1 LGGLGGAFARAMSTY
16 VLMKILESAPSRYDR
31 GIRLLTLG
39 KVDKAYDRMTSG
51 ISEGQRVLD
60 IGCGTG
66 ALTLR
71 AATRGASVRGIDIN
85 AQMLEIAK
93 ERVAA
98 ADLSDRVELRE
109 MGVAELE
116 SEAPESYDVV
126 MSGLCFSELSDDEA
140 RYALRQAKRVLR
152 PGGALLLADETT
164 PNGVLK
170 RFLSGLL
177 RLPLVII
184 TYIVTQTSTR
194 SIKDLPAQ
202 VTEAGFA
209 IKEVSLSLLDTFV
222 EIEARMKT
230 DE

>member
-1 LGGLGGAFARAMSTY
+1 M
-16 VLMKILESAPSRYDR
+16 MKILESAPSRYDR

-39 KVDKAYDRMTSG
+39 KVDKAYDRLTSG
-51 ISEGQRVLD
+51 IEAGHRVLD

-71 AATRGASVRGIDIN
+71 VAARGASVRGIDIN

-98 ADLSDRVELRE
+98 AGLSDRVELRE

-126 MSGLCFSELSDDEA
+126 MSGLCFSELSDAEA
-140 RYALRQAKRVLR
+140 RYALKQAKRVLR
-152 PGGALLLADETT
+152 PGGALLLADEAT
-164 PNGVLK
+164 PNSVLK

-194 SIKDLPAQ
+194 SIKNLPAQ

-209 IKEVSLSLLDTFV
+209 MRAVRLSLLDTFV
-222 EIEARMKT
+222 EIEAGPKT
-230 DE
+230 VE

>member
-1 LGGLGGAFARAMSTY
+1 
-16 VLMKILESAPSRYDR
+16 MKILESAPSRYDR

-51 ISEGQRVLD
+51 IKEGRRVLD

-71 AATRGASVRGIDIN
+71 AAARGASVRGIDIN

-93 ERVAA
+93 ERVSAA
-98 ADLSDRVELRE
+98 NLSHLVEFRE

-116 SEAPESYDVV
+116 SETTESYDVV

-140 RYALRQAKRVLR
+140 RYALKQAKRVLR
-152 PGGALLLADETT
+152 PGGALLLADEAT
-164 PNGVLK
+164 PEAFFK

-177 RLPLVII
+177 RLPLVVI

-194 SIKDLPAQ
+194 SIKNLPAQ
-202 VTEAGFA
+202 AAEAGFA
-209 IKEVSLSLLDTFV
+209 IEEVRLSLLDTFV
-222 EIEARMKT
+222 EIEAKKKA
-230 DE
+230 DESKHADGGDDLSSAKHR